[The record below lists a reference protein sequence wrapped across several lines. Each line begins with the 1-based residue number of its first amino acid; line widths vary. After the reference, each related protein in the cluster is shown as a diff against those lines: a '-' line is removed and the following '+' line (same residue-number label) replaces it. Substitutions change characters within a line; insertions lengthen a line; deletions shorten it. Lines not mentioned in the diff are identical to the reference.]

1 MSNPISGLGN
11 LPQMPL
17 PGPELSDDTLPA
29 GQANFQ
35 NLLVDSLVQT
45 GANENAAQ
53 NAVETALTGGD
64 ITQVE
69 VFSSMKKAEL
79 SLRMMLQIRNKLLDA
94 YNEIK
99 GMQM

>member
-1 MSNPISGLGN
+1 
-11 LPQMPL
+11 MPL